1 MESGAWSLSHWTT
14 REVPCSLYFKKY
26 LFIYTLYLTVLGFH
40 CCLVFFSSCSEQGL
54 LSSRSAQVF
63 HCGGFSYCWS
73 QALGREGFSSCG
85 SGAREYRL
93 NSCGEWTLLLCS
105 TRDLPGPE
113 IEPVFTAL
121 AGGFFTMEPPGK
133 PPCSLLI
140 SNVNPSFPDQL
151 CCSLANFIPH
161 KDRNTCSVQSPE
173 HRGCI
178 ILGGC
183 GRREKAAEL
192 DQRTQFKFSRP
203 SINIYWVSAG
213 GMLLCRMLP
222 RLSRFFSP

>member
-1 MESGAWSLSHWTT
+1 MWDLISWPGIEPGFSALGAWSLSHWTT

-85 SGAREYRL
+85 SRAREYRL

-105 TRDLPGPE
+105 TWDLPGPE
-113 IEPVFTAL
+113 IEPMFTAL

-133 PPCSLLI
+133 PPCSLL
-140 SNVNPSFPDQL
+140 
-151 CCSLANFIPH
+151 
-161 KDRNTCSVQSPE
+161 
-173 HRGCI
+173 
-178 ILGGC
+178 
-183 GRREKAAEL
+183 
-192 DQRTQFKFSRP
+192 
-203 SINIYWVSAG
+203 NI
-213 GMLLCRMLP
+213 C
-222 RLSRFFSP
+222 

>member
-1 MESGAWSLSHWTT
+1 M
-14 REVPCSLYFKKY
+14 
-26 LFIYTLYLTVLGFH
+26 
-40 CCLVFFSSCSEQGL
+40 
-54 LSSRSAQVF
+54 
-63 HCGGFSYCWS
+63 
-73 QALGREGFSSCG
+73 
-85 SGAREYRL
+85 
-93 NSCGEWTLLLCS
+93 
-105 TRDLPGPE
+105 
-113 IEPVFTAL
+113 FTAL

-203 SINIYWVSAG
+203 SINIY
-213 GMLLCRMLP
+213 
-222 RLSRFFSP
+222 